1 MPWMRCSITPPAL
14 FASSGPDAAVVS
26 SSSVT
31 PEPARASRKRPNDI
45 EDVILVKFVCLV
57 SVHTTSVNGAQ
68 FSEASKFQV
77 LLCLNVLQVVVLM
90 ESRHTNV
97 WSRQSDSQIVPH
109 MFPHF
114 CLKIVWFRGVIMVFL
129 ILSVHSGN
137 DSLNVPFSSMIRF
150 SLTAAVREEM
160 DGRDR

>member
-1 MPWMRCSITPPAL
+1 M
-14 FASSGPDAAVVS
+14 VS

-31 PEPARASRKRPNDI
+31 PEPARASRERPKDI
-45 EDVILVKFVCLV
+45 EDVILAKFVLLV

-97 WSRQSDSQIVPH
+97 FEQTQR
-109 MFPHF
+109 
-114 CLKIVWFRGVIMVFL
+114 
-129 ILSVHSGN
+129 
-137 DSLNVPFSSMIRF
+137 
-150 SLTAAVREEM
+150 
-160 DGRDR
+160 